1 MGNTLPPPTSP
12 PDNSKLWRSW
22 CLYDWANS
30 AFATVILSA
39 LFPVYFAALV
49 PEGGVSFFG
58 IGRPIPA
65 ASLWGYT
72 VAGSLLAIAL
82 FAPHVGAWADRRGWQ
97 KHLFILLTS
106 TGALCTFGLGL
117 PFSTT
122 LSSAMLLF
130 MAANFSFA
138 GANVFYNAYLPILAK
153 PEEFDQLSSRGFA
166 LGYVGGGVMLAI
178 AFGLILGLPRSG
190 LATIG
195 EATRI
200 GFLLTGIWWFCFALP
215 AMRHLPKVAPQ
226 EVPARN
232 YAAIF
237 KELLSYPDLFRFLIA
252 FLCFNDGVQT
262 VIAVAA
268 VFAKT
273 ELNLG
278 QGSILGCFL
287 LIQFLSYPG
296 TLAFHRLTGKLGQKK
311 ALAVG
316 ISLFTGITVYA
327 YFMQHAWQFWLL
339 GVGVAFILGG
349 CQAISRSLFAQ
360 FVPPARQSEFFGF
373 YAISNK
379 FASIGG
385 PVLFALIG
393 HLTGSTRL
401 ATLALASLFVIGMLI
416 LAGVNVERGRQAAL
430 RPSS

>member
-1 MGNTLPPPTSP
+1 MKSTSP
-12 PDNSKLWRSW
+12 TTTASPDNHRFWRPW

-49 PEGGVSFFG
+49 PEGGLTIPG
-58 IGRPIPA
+58 LGKPIPA

-72 VAGSLLAIAL
+72 VAGSLLVIAL

-97 KHLFILLTS
+97 KRLFILLTCS
-106 TGALCTFGLGL
+106 GAICTLGLGL
-117 PFSTT
+117 PFSAT
-122 LSSAMLLF
+122 LGPAMLLF
-130 MAANFSFA
+130 MAGNFSFA
-138 GANVFYNAYLPILAK
+138 GANVFYNAYLPVLAK
-153 PEEFDQLSSRGFA
+153 PEEFDLLSSRGFA
-166 LGYVGGGVMLAI
+166 LGYIGGGVMLAI

-195 EATRI
+195 EATRF
-200 GFLLTGIWWFCFALP
+200 GFLLTGIWWFSFALP
-215 AMRHLPKVAPQ
+215 AMRHLPAIAPQ
-226 EVPARN
+226 NVPARN
-232 YAAIF
+232 YSAVF
-237 KELLSYPDLFRFLIA
+237 RELLRYPDLFRFLIA

-273 ELNLG
+273 ELNLD

-287 LIQFLSYPG
+287 LIQFLSWPG
-296 TLAFHRLTGKLGQKK
+296 TLAFNRVTGKLGQKK
-311 ALAVG
+311 ALIIG
-316 ISLFTGITVYA
+316 ISMFTGITVYA
-327 YFMQHAWQFWLL
+327 YFMHHAWQFWLL
-339 GVGVAFILGG
+339 GICVALILGG

-385 PVLFALIG
+385 PILFALVG

-401 ATLALASLFVIGMLI
+401 ATLALASLFIIGMLI
-416 LAGVNVERGRQAAL
+416 LAGVDVQRGRQAAL
-430 RPSS
+430 APPS